1 MTEAHEIAE
10 ASAIDKLE
18 LELSKFPSAVM
29 PLVHIFTPGLY
40 VRQIEI
46 PAGTI
51 LTSMRHKTEHP
62 FVILSG
68 VIDVQSENENIRYE
82 GPCIGVTHP
91 GTKRVLYAQTDTVWI
106 TFHANP
112 EDIVDI
118 DQLGERLIE
127 PVENPLIE
135 DKDDPKI
142 NLWRHSPAELLE
154 HTQD

>member
-1 MTEAHEIAE
+1 MSVGNEISQ

-18 LELSKFPSAVM
+18 FDLLQFPSATM

-40 VRQIEI
+40 VRQIQI

-68 VIDVQSENENIRYE
+68 IIDVQSENENIRYQ

-91 GTKRVLYAQTDTVWI
+91 GTKRVLYAQTDTIWL

-112 EDIVDI
+112 EDVVDL
-118 DQLGERLIE
+118 DELGKRLID

-135 DKDDPKI
+135 DKEDPKI
-142 NLWRHSPAELLE
+142 NLWRNSPAELLE
-154 HTQD
+154 YSQE